1 MAFETLADLDCST
14 TTALGGKNKEGKA
27 NPTTITGYFIGTRA
41 VVSKKSKTGEAALH
55 VIQTPKGN
63 VGVWGKT
70 NLDSKMKGVTPGH
83 AVRITFT
90 GMVETKNNPMYK
102 YKVEVDKDNFIE
114 VATADAAEA
123 SEEVESYSSEA
134 STGYDDVEETELDAE
149 EEALDEVPAP
159 RAAAPKKPLATPD
172 ATRQAKVQE
181 LLNRSR
187 NKSA

>member
-1 MAFETLADLDCST
+1 MAFQTVADLDCST

-27 NPTTITGYFIGTRA
+27 NPTTITGYFIGTRK
-41 VVSKKSKTGEAALH
+41 VESKKSKTGDASLH
-55 VIQTPKGN
+55 VLQTPKGN

-70 NLDSKMKGVTPGH
+70 NLDSKMKGVTPGVM
-83 AVRITFT
+83 VRITFT
-90 GMVETKNNPMYK
+90 GMVETRNNPMYK
-102 YKVEVDKDNFIE
+102 YKVEVDAENAIE
-114 VATADAAEA
+114 VATPDTAEA
-123 SEEVESYSSEA
+123 SEEAESYNSKAEA
-134 STGYDDVEETELDAE
+134 SYDDSEETELDAE